1 MTSHKTSSQ
10 KCVLFAD
17 ETAIYMSLTSVKQ
30 SNTLQND
37 LKTLE
42 KWELDW
48 DMEFNPSKCQVIHVS
63 RRKHPIPSQYY
74 LHNTLL
80 ESVTSAKY
88 LGVDISNDLSWDTHI
103 NRSTKKANQTLG
115 FLRRNI
121 KVNSIPLKSM
131 AYQTLVRPQLE
142 YSSEVWSPYT
152 QTQIDQI
159 EAVQRRAARWAMSDF
174 GRTSSVTDMLHT
186 LKWRR
191 LDLRRIDS
199 RLSLMYK
206 ITNQLVAI
214 PIQDFLIPLT
224 RQSRHFHPLSYR
236 LISATTDYY
245 KYSFFPRSIV
255 LWNNLPPDIPLL
267 QTLEQFNAA
276 VSTIEHSSP

>member
-1 MTSHKTSSQ
+1 
-10 KCVLFAD
+10 
-17 ETAIYMSLTSVKQ
+17 
-30 SNTLQND
+30 
-37 LKTLE
+37 
-42 KWELDW
+42 
-48 DMEFNPSKCQVIHVS
+48 
-63 RRKHPIPSQYY
+63 
-74 LHNTLL
+74 
-80 ESVTSAKY
+80 
-88 LGVDISNDLSWDTHI
+88 
-103 NRSTKKANQTLG
+103 
-115 FLRRNI
+115 
-121 KVNSIPLKSM
+121 
-131 AYQTLVRPQLE
+131 
-142 YSSEVWSPYT
+142 
-152 QTQIDQI
+152 
-159 EAVQRRAARWAMSDF
+159 MSDF

-214 PIQDFLIPLT
+214 PIQDVLIPLN
-224 RQSRHFHPLSYR
+224 RQSRHYHPLSYR

-276 VSTIEHSSP
+276 VSIIEHSSP